1 MLLVAYGLVIASWI
15 ITFVALAARK
25 RTGDSFLSKVFTSNK
40 DLDTTLLILL
50 RGAVVFATLAIVV
63 IFFSMF
69 HDDLDKS
76 DVGML
81 GMHVIS
87 MAGNALTLVS
97 VMNGHEKKTD
107 KGIESETD
115 ETPPRADS

>member
-1 MLLVAYGLVIASWI
+1 MLFLAYGLVIASWI
-15 ITFVALAARK
+15 ITFVALSARK
-25 RTGDSFLSKVFTSNK
+25 QRGEGFLAKVFTSNK

-97 VMNGHEKKTD
+97 VMNGHEKK
-107 KGIESETD
+107 SEKKD
-115 ETPPRADS
+115 ETPPGTN